1 MIDITGAAGTTYI
14 GLPRRATVSEAVKQN
29 EWALRG
35 ERSRHYH
42 ELHVAIIAEPVP
54 DAQYGRDV
62 VLWKAGDDDYH
73 ENFSSKKTWDQ
84 IRVKKGSVGWSK
96 VVWFTQGVP
105 RYSFITWLAVKNRLS
120 TGDRMRSWGMIQGCT
135 LCGEVDETRDHLFF
149 ACPYSY
155 TVWHGLANRIMGSHT
170 DPDWQLTLDHMEGL
184 RDGSMD
190 TILIKMLFQT
200 TIYHIWRE
208 RNARR
213 HHTSWM
219 TAEAMGKTVDK
230 AIRNRISSLKY
241 KAGHKL
247 EGLMR
252 RWFTHTM

>member
-1 MIDITGAAGTTYI
+1 
-14 GLPRRATVSEAVKQN
+14 
-29 EWALRG
+29 
-35 ERSRHYH
+35 
-42 ELHVAIIAEPVP
+42 
-54 DAQYGRDV
+54 
-62 VLWKAGDDDYH
+62 
-73 ENFSSKKTWDQ
+73 
-84 IRVKKGSVGWSK
+84 
-96 VVWFTQGVP
+96 
-105 RYSFITWLAVKNRLS
+105 
-120 TGDRMRSWGMIQGCT
+120 
-135 LCGEVDETRDHLFF
+135 
-149 ACPYSY
+149 
-155 TVWHGLANRIMGSHT
+155 MGSHT